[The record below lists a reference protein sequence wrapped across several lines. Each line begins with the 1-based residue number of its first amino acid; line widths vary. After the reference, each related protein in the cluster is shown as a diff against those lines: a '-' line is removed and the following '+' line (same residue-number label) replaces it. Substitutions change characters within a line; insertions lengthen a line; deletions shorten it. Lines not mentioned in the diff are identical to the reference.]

1 MSATSKTEIDK
12 AEELTDD
19 LSQEKI
25 SELEKPIDQS
35 KMAALLAKSQA
46 KQQEKT
52 MTAKIVGKK
61 ERSLNLGII
70 GSGQAGSRLAEAF
83 YKLGYEAIVCNTAS
97 QDLKFIDIP
106 DSNKLLFSKHAPIG
120 GAARELAIGEAAAD
134 AHRGEILQMLN
145 EKLSDSQVNV
155 LCVSL
160 GGGSGAGSCGVLID
174 LLTSLGKPIVVITVL
189 PSDSED
195 AKVKANA
202 LETLSNLLKMA
213 QKKLV
218 SNLIV
223 ADNAKIEAI
232 YRDVSPV
239 DFYGVANKAIISV
252 LDVFNTLSS
261 APSPMKPLDSAEMTK
276 LLIDSDGFSI
286 YGELTITNFADDT
299 AIAESIVGNLS
310 DNLLAGGFDLKQTKH
325 AGFMVVANKTVWD
338 QIPKASIDYAESMV
352 RDLCGSSQVFKG
364 FYIADMPENVVK
376 VYSFFN
382 GLGLP
387 TSRAEQ
393 LRKEAAEL
401 QAHAKTKDDTRKMT
415 LELDTGTNETVSQA
429 QKIKEKIAAKSS
441 AFGKLMGG
449 TVDRRNK

>member
-1 MSATSKTEIDK
+1 MSAISKTETDK
-12 AEELTDD
+12 PEELVDD
-19 LSQEKI
+19 VSSEKV
-25 SELEKPIDQS
+25 SEQDKPVDQN
-35 KMAALLAKSQA
+35 KMAELKAKSQA
-46 KQQEKT
+46 KQQEQK
-52 MTAKIVGKK
+52 MAAKIVSKK
-61 ERSLNLGII
+61 DRSLALGII

-83 YKLGYEAIVCNTAS
+83 YKLGYDAVVMNTAS
-97 QDLKFIDIP
+97 QDLKFIDLP
-106 DSNKLLFSKHAPIG
+106 DTNKLLLDKHAPIG
-120 GAARELAIGEAAAD
+120 GAARELSIGEAAAS

-145 EKLSDSQVNV
+145 EKLGDSQVNV
-155 LCVSL
+155 LCTSL

-174 LLTSLGKPIVVITVL
+174 LLASVGKPIVVITVL

-195 AKVKANA
+195 AKVKSNA
-202 LETLSNLLKMA
+202 LETLSSLLKMA
-213 QKKLV
+213 QKKII

-223 ADNAKIEAI
+223 ADNAKIESI

-252 LDVFNTLSS
+252 LDTFNTLSS
-261 APSPMKPLDSAEMTK
+261 TPSPMKPLDSAEMTK

-286 YGELTITNFADDT
+286 YGELTITNFAEET
-299 AIAESIVGNLS
+299 AIAESIIGNLS

-325 AGFMVVANKTVWD
+325 AGFMVVANKSVWD

-364 FYIADMPENVVK
+364 FYVADMLENVVK
-376 VYSFFN
+376 IYSFFN

-387 TSRAEQ
+387 VSRTEQ

-401 QAHAKTKDDTRKMT
+401 QSHTKTKDDTRKMT

-449 TVDRRNK
+449 TVDRRK